1 MITVKEIEATINQ
14 ERISKL
20 IFTNDNN
27 YSVSFFNFG
36 GYIDSIHI
44 PYRNDP
50 SQSEDVLLG
59 YKDFRGYMN
68 DQSYINCI
76 VGRICGRISNANFN
90 LNAKQYKLF
99 ANNGSHHLHGG
110 KEGFNKK
117 IWKIVN
123 LDETAN
129 CLKCVLQYI
138 SPHLEEG
145 YPGRLECNVTYSL
158 TNNNEL
164 IIDFVAESDQDTI
177 VSLTNHNYWN
187 FHGHHSNYQNAADH
201 TVKIDAQFFCE
212 SDQDLIPTGQ
222 LQNVG
227 KTKLNF
233 QKYKAIDKNILDN
246 NGIDECYCIDEFD
259 RKIREVAC
267 VYSNLTK
274 MGLHLYSNQ
283 PGLQFYTGNMMDDY
297 YLGKYARKYGHQY
310 GLCLEPQLFP
320 DAINH
325 KNFISPILR
334 KGEKYN
340 SSIVMKLKND
350 F

>member
-99 ANNGSHHLHGG
+99 ANNGSHHLLGG

-117 IWKIVN
+117 IWKII
-123 LDETAN
+123 
-129 CLKCVLQYI
+129 K
-138 SPHLEEG
+138 
-145 YPGRLECNVTYSL
+145 
-158 TNNNEL
+158 
-164 IIDFVAESDQDTI
+164 III
-177 VSLTNHNYWN
+177 
-187 FHGHHSNYQNAADH
+187 
-201 TVKIDAQFFCE
+201 
-212 SDQDLIPTGQ
+212 
-222 LQNVG
+222 
-227 KTKLNF
+227 
-233 QKYKAIDKNILDN
+233 
-246 NGIDECYCIDEFD
+246 
-259 RKIREVAC
+259 
-267 VYSNLTK
+267 
-274 MGLHLYSNQ
+274 
-283 PGLQFYTGNMMDDY
+283 
-297 YLGKYARKYGHQY
+297 
-310 GLCLEPQLFP
+310 
-320 DAINH
+320 
-325 KNFISPILR
+325 FIKS
-334 KGEKYN
+334 
-340 SSIVMKLKND
+340 
-350 F
+350 